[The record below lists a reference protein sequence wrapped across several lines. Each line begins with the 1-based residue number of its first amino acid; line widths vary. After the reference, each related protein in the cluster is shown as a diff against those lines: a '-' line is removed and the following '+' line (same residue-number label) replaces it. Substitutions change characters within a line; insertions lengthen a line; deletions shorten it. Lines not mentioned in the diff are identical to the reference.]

1 LSPHIHEL
9 ACRNPYIHLKRTH
22 IVIERKKKATCRWY
36 CPRGFGVWFLEK
48 QNAIQQHSMEA
59 RYQLEDA
66 GGPEMC

>member
-1 LSPHIHEL
+1 LRE
-9 ACRNPYIHLKRTH
+9 
-22 IVIERKKKATCRWY
+22 KKKATCRWY